1 MTLDSLVLV
10 AGGLIFLIILGAALL
25 ASTVVLAREGP
36 QKQRIQLYAAVPAIA
51 AAGNRRRS
59 AASRLRVRLNTVLS
73 VLNSDSVGLQLMQA
87 NWHMTVTEFV
97 AIRLSLTCGI
107 FLFAWL
113 TTGSVLPGV
122 GLAIIAYFVPSLILR
137 RKIGKRQIGFE
148 KQIID
153 VLVLT
158 TGSVRAGFSLLQ
170 AIEVV
175 VREMNAPASEEFG
188 RVLRETGLGVPVPRA
203 LRNLAA
209 RMENEDMDL
218 AVTAIEIQ
226 YEVGGNLATMLSVVT
241 ETIRA
246 RVRLFGEVR
255 VLTTQQRYTGYLL
268 SVLPFFIAG
277 ILFVMNPDYMGRL
290 FLPGPFLCIP
300 GGALLGIMLGHIA
313 IRRIARIEV

>member
-1 MTLDSLVLV
+1 MAMNSLVLV
-10 AGGLIFLIILGAALL
+10 AGGTVFLIMVGVALLGSTIFL
-25 ASTVVLAREGP
+25 ARGGS
-36 QKQRIQLYAAVPAIA
+36 QKQRMQVYAAVPEIA
-51 AAGNRRRS
+51 AVGNRRRS
-59 AASRLRVRLNTVLS
+59 TVSRLRVRLNSLLS
-73 VLNSDSVGLQLMQA
+73 VLNSDSVSLQLMQA

-97 AIRLSLTCGI
+97 AIRLSITAGT

-113 TTGSVLPGV
+113 TTGLVLPGL
-122 GLAIIAYFVPSLILR
+122 GLAIIAYLVPSLMLK
-137 RKIGKRQIGFE
+137 RKIGKRKIGFE

-153 VLVLT
+153 VLVLL
-158 TGSVRAGFSLLQ
+158 TGSVKAGFSLLQ
-170 AIEVV
+170 ATEVV
-175 VREMNAPASEEFG
+175 VREMRAPASEEFG
-188 RVLRETGLGVPVPRA
+188 RVLRETGLGVPLPRA

-209 RMENEDMDL
+209 RMENEDLDL

-277 ILFVMNPDYMGRL
+277 ILFFMNPEYMGRL
-290 FLPGPFLCIP
+290 FVPGPTLCIP
-300 GGALLGIMLGHIA
+300 AGALLGILLGHIA

>member
-1 MTLDSLVLV
+1 MGLNNLVLV
-10 AGGLIFLIILGAALL
+10 AGGLVFLILLGVALL
-25 ASTVVLAREGP
+25 ASTVILARGGS
-36 QKQRIQLYAAVPAIA
+36 QRQRIQLYAAVPEIA

-59 AASRLRVRLNTVLS
+59 TVSRLRVRLNTVLS
-73 VLNSDSVGLQLMQA
+73 VLNSDNVGLQLMQA
-87 NWHMTVTEFV
+87 NWRMTVTEFV
-97 AIRLSLTCGI
+97 TIRLSATFGI

-113 TTGSVLPGV
+113 ITGSVLPGL
-122 GLAIIAYFVPSLILR
+122 GLAMIAYLVPGLVLR

-153 VLVLT
+153 VLVLV

-175 VREMNAPASEEFG
+175 VREMKAPASEEYG
-188 RVLRETGLGVPVPRA
+188 RVLRETGLGVPLPRA

-209 RMENEDMDL
+209 RMENEDLDL

-226 YEVGGNLATMLSVVT
+226 YEVGGNLATMLAVVT

-277 ILFVMNPDYMGRL
+277 ILFVMNPEYMSRL
-290 FLPGPFLCIP
+290 FVPGPTLCIP
-300 GGALLGIMLGHIA
+300 AGALIGILLGHIA

>member
-1 MTLDSLVLV
+1 MGLDNFVLV
-10 AGGLIFLIILGAALL
+10 AGGLVFLIVIGAALL
-25 ASTVVLAREGP
+25 AATVFLARGGSER
-36 QKQRIQLYAAVPAIA
+36 QRIQVYAALPEKA
-51 AAGNRRRS
+51 AVGNLRRS
-59 AASRLRVRLNTVLS
+59 TVSRLRLRLNTILS

-87 NWHMTVTEFV
+87 NWRMTVTEFV
-97 AIRLSLTCGI
+97 AIRLSMTAGI
-107 FLFAWL
+107 FLFGWL
-113 TTGSVLPGV
+113 ITGAVLPGL
-122 GLAIIAYFVPSLILR
+122 GLAIIAYLIPNLVLR

-153 VLVLT
+153 VLVLL

-170 AIEVV
+170 ATEVV
-175 VREMNAPASEEFG
+175 VSQMRAPASEEFG
-188 RVLRETGLGVPVPRA
+188 RVLRETGLGVPLPRA

-209 RMENEDMDL
+209 RMENEDLDL

-226 YEVGGNLATMLSVVT
+226 YVVGGNLATMLSVVT

-277 ILFVMNPDYMGRL
+277 ILFLMNPEYMSRL
-290 FLPGPFLCIP
+290 FIPGPTLCIP
-300 GGALLGIMLGHIA
+300 GGALIGIILGHLA

>member
-1 MTLDSLVLV
+1 MGLNSLVLV
-10 AGGLIFLIILGAALL
+10 AGGILFLIMLAVALL
-25 ASTVVLAREGP
+25 ASTVFLARGGS
-36 QKQRIQLYAAVPAIA
+36 QKQRIQLYAAVPEIA
-51 AAGNRRRS
+51 AVGNRRRS
-59 AASRLRVRLNTVLS
+59 TVSRLRVRLNTVLS
-73 VLNSDSVGLQLMQA
+73 ILNSDSMGLQLMQA
-87 NWHMTVTEFV
+87 NWRMTVTEFV
-97 AIRLSLTCGI
+97 AVRLSLTIGT

-113 TTGSVLPGV
+113 TTGSVLPGL
-122 GLAIIAYFVPSLILR
+122 GLAIIAYLVPSLVLR
-137 RKIGKRQIGFE
+137 RKIGMRQIGFE

-153 VLVLT
+153 VLVLV
-158 TGSVRAGFSLLQ
+158 TGSVKAGFSLLQ

-175 VREMNAPASEEFG
+175 VREMKAPASEEYG
-188 RVLRETGLGVPVPRA
+188 RVLRETGLGVPLPRA

-209 RMENEDMDL
+209 RMENEDLDL

-241 ETIRA
+241 ETIRS

-277 ILFVMNPDYMGRL
+277 ILFIMNPEYMSRL
-290 FLPGPFLCIP
+290 FVPGPTLCIP
-300 GGALLGIMLGHIA
+300 AGALVGILLGHIA

>member
-1 MTLDSLVLV
+1 MRFDSLVLV
-10 AGGLIFLIILGAALL
+10 GGGFIFLIALGAALL
-25 ASTVVLAREGP
+25 ASAVFLGRGGS
-36 QKQRIQLYAAVPAIA
+36 QKQRIQLYAAVPEQA

-59 AASRLRVRLNTVLS
+59 RMSRLRLRLNSILS

-87 NWHMTVTEFV
+87 NWRMTVTEFV
-97 AIRLSLTCGI
+97 AIRLSLTIGI

-113 TTGSVLPGV
+113 TAGSLLPGL
-122 GLAIIAYFVPSLILR
+122 GLAIIAYLVPGVIVR

-153 VLVLT
+153 VLVLM
-158 TGSVRAGFSLLQ
+158 TGAVRAGFSLLQ
-170 AIEVV
+170 ATEVV
-175 VREMNAPASEEFG
+175 VREMKPPASQEFA
-188 RVLRETGLGVPVPRA
+188 RVLRETGLGVPLPRA

-209 RMENEDMDL
+209 RMENDDLEL

-226 YEVGGNLATMLSVVT
+226 YQVGGNLATMLTVVT
-241 ETIRA
+241 ETIRE

-277 ILFVMNPDYMGRL
+277 LLFFMNPDYMGRL
-290 FLPGPFLCIP
+290 FVPGPTLCIP
-300 GGALLGIMLGHIA
+300 MGALLGIVLGHFV
-313 IRRIARIEV
+313 IRRIAKIEV